1 MRHPDEAEAI
11 EWVSAEIARL
21 RSLSYDEL
29 AGLVDEALHYRIVS
43 RTGRVLMGE
52 AQVFWERDEH
62 GPLWLLV
69 DICERKP
76 GVVSSIASDQ
86 FLRAADEF
94 SDGQ

>member
-1 MRHPDEAEAI
+1 
-11 EWVSAEIARL
+11 
-21 RSLSYDEL
+21 
-29 AGLVDEALHYRIVS
+29 
-43 RTGRVLMGE
+43 MGE